1 MFKNLNHHFLVRKK
15 TKNFNAKTMLKS
27 STNSISLAHEAVA
40 GYLAVALSHLTLTFL
55 FKILNFL
62 DKLLVKCLISIYY
75 FVGHT
80 HRPTDTL
87 TDSIQSCF
95 FIRNSEFYSVK
106 FVNQAESP
114 HEGFTGSPRTFKPRN
129 LIILSLLNIYL
140 PWFCTF
146 VLSVSD
152 HLM

>member
-1 MFKNLNHHFLVRKK
+1 MFKNLNHHFLLRKK

-80 HRPTDTL
+80 HRPTDT
-87 TDSIQSCF
+87 
-95 FIRNSEFYSVK
+95 
-106 FVNQAESP
+106 
-114 HEGFTGSPRTFKPRN
+114 H
-129 LIILSLLNIYL
+129 
-140 PWFCTF
+140 
-146 VLSVSD
+146 
-152 HLM
+152 